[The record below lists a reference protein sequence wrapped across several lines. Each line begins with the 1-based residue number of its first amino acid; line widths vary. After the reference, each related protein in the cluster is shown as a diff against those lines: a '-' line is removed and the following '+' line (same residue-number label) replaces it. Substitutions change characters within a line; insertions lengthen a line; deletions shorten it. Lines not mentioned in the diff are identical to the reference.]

1 MLSDELHT
9 VIDEDESDFAEL
21 CFLFR
26 MQKRVV
32 QGVAQLLQDRQE
44 NSAYLE
50 CEEETKDQVTVCG
63 RRRTTTTTTATTT
76 PTCSPRASHN
86 GCGRRPTSEQELC
99 LLQSASLAPRAWWKH
114 LSTLKYPVVDL
125 RYTTCARMRTDSLLK
140 SPFHVK
146 GIALVLCSSYANR
159 IFSRCLLK
167 IKVTFDHFSPSK
179 SYTPVL
185 LTG

>member
-26 MQKRVV
+26 VQKRVV

-50 CEEETKDQVTVCG
+50 CEEETKDPKSQCVAEKQQRQQQHQPVVQGQVTMGVAEDQPASKSCVCSSQLPLH
-63 RRRTTTTTTATTT
+63 RV
-76 PTCSPRASHN
+76 
-86 GCGRRPTSEQELC
+86 
-99 LLQSASLAPRAWWKH
+99 LAGKH
-114 LSTLKYPVVDL
+114 LLTLKYLVVAL
-125 RYTTCARMRTDSLLK
+125 RDFTWARMRTDSLLK

-167 IKVTFDHFSPSK
+167 IKVFF
-179 SYTPVL
+179 L
-185 LTG
+185 LQSDTHLCS

>member
-26 MQKRVV
+26 VQKRVV

-63 RRRTTTTTTATTT
+63 RKTTTTTTTS
-76 PTCSPRASHN
+76 TCSPRASHN

-99 LLQSASLAPRAWWKH
+99 LLQSASLAPRAWGK
-114 LSTLKYPVVDL
+114 
-125 RYTTCARMRTDSLLK
+125 
-140 SPFHVK
+140 
-146 GIALVLCSSYANR
+146 
-159 IFSRCLLK
+159 
-167 IKVTFDHFSPSK
+167 TFVNTQVSCC
-179 SYTPVL
+179 
-185 LTG
+185 